1 MGLKTPAMTAAGCKP
16 GCMAKAGSSQ
26 RRSRQAAA
34 YARQRARNEIKI
46 AEASR
51 LAAERAAAARRAHVN
66 QDLDDV
72 WGGPRGALNRLSA
85 VARELEILERRTQIL
100 RDERDEIV
108 TQLRAVDTSWNS
120 LALRTGLSRQA
131 LSKRARTDT

>member
-1 MGLKTPAMTAAGCKP
+1 MTGVECKP

-26 RRSRQAAA
+26 RRNRQAAA

-46 AEASR
+46 AEASL

-66 QDLDDV
+66 HDLEEE
-72 WGGPRGALNRLSA
+72 WGGQRGALDRLSA
-85 VARELEILERRTQIL
+85 IARELEILQRETQIL
-100 RDERDEIV
+100 RDERDEII

-120 LALRTGLSRQA
+120 LAMRTGLSRQA